1 MDDRRHGA
9 SHGTELGLQAA
20 SLANLPFPSGSI
32 RGTIWVMA
40 TRQRRIDPRRAAL
53 THYRRRYVDLLSM
66 AERYRTVHRYQDADS
81 MTAPAV
87 ILACA
92 LRAERLDP
100 EPDR

>member
-9 SHGTELGLQAA
+9 SRGTELGLQAS
-20 SLANLPFPSGSI
+20 SLANSFHIGPDSGHHS
-32 RGTIWVMA
+32 RMA

-53 THYRRRYVDLLSM
+53 AHYRHRYEHLLFL
-66 AERYRTVHRYQDADS
+66 AERYRAVRHYQEAES

-100 EPDR
+100 EPER